1 MDYCIKEKLGR
12 VIINDK
18 NMVKT
23 FLRCMQMIITKKFYK
38 E

>member
-18 NMVKT
+18 KHGQNIS
-23 FLRCMQMIITKKFYK
+23 QMYADDNYKKVLK